1 MNATAP
7 ARDEG
12 GVLKVIP
19 AVVSQHAEEASFLW
33 LLRAR
38 AVTAPHYDLA
48 DLAKLDGRIDAHLDG
63 LRIAGAAAWP
73 LLAAPLEAGDA
84 GDVFAAAVRA
94 LESGEPSWWQAVL
107 AAVDA
112 DAERAPGLVSA
123 LGWLEWERVAAS
135 AGALAQDAS
144 PLRRAIGIAAAAV
157 HRHDPG
163 APLRETLDEA
173 ERGAAGGT
181 AAASGA
187 GPVAA
192 GTGTGGIDPWLAA
205 RAFKAVGEL
214 GLVDLRDKLR
224 AGWRHDDRRARYWSA
239 WAGARLGGGG
249 AAGVLMEMARTPGPF
264 RDEATAMAMR
274 VAGADDGPR
283 WHAALVALGASCARQ
298 AAIAAGAL
306 GDPALVPWLIEQM
319 RIDETARVAG
329 ESFTAITGADLALLD
344 LDRDQ
349 PEDFAAGPTEDADD
363 EDVALDPDEDL
374 PWPDASLVSAWWS
387 EHAGSFR
394 AGTRYL
400 AGAPLSADHAAHV
413 LRTGLQRH
421 RSTAALILALS
432 SPDSPLFET
441 RAPAT
446 RQ

>member
-1 MNATAP
+1 MGIV
-7 ARDEG
+7 E
-12 GVLKVIP
+12 

-73 LLAAPLEAGDA
+73 LLAAPLDAGDA

-94 LESGEPSWWQAVL
+94 LESGEPSWWQTVL

-144 PLRRAIGIAAAAV
+144 PLRRAIGIAGAAV
-157 HRHDPG
+157 HRRDPG

-173 ERGAAGGT
+173 ERGAAAGGASDG
-181 AAASGA
+181 AAGASEVAAGGSGA
-187 GPVAA
+187 GA
-192 GTGTGGIDPWLAA
+192 GTVGIDPWLAA

-224 AGWRHDDRRARYWSA
+224 AGWQHDDRRARYWAA
-239 WAGARLGGGG
+239 WASARLGDGG
-249 AAGVLMEMARTPGPF
+249 AAGVLMEMARTPGLF

-283 WHAALVALGASCARQ
+283 WYAALVALGASCARQ

-349 PEDFAAGPTEDADD
+349 PEDFAAGPTEDPAD

-374 PWPDASLVSAWWS
+374 PWPDASLVSAWWA

-400 AGAPLSADHAAHV
+400 VGAPLSADHAAHV

-421 RSTAALILALS
+421 RSAAALTLALS

>member
-1 MNATAP
+1 MNAIAP

-12 GVLKVIP
+12 GALKIIP

-48 DLAKLDGRIDAHLDG
+48 DLAKLDSRIDAHLDG
-63 LRIAGAAAWP
+63 LRIAGDAAWP

-94 LESGEPSWWQAVL
+94 LESGEPSRWQAVL

-123 LGWLEWERVAAS
+123 LGWLEWERVAAA
-135 AGALAQDAS
+135 AGALAQDVS

-157 HRHDPG
+157 HRRDPG
-163 APLRETLDEA
+163 APLRETLDAA
-173 ERGAAGGT
+173 ERGTGG
-181 AAASGA
+181 SS
-187 GPVAA
+187 
-192 GTGTGGIDPWLAA
+192 GGIDPWLAA

-224 AGWRHDDRRARYWSA
+224 AGWRHDDRRARYWAA
-239 WAGARLGGGG
+239 WASARLGDGG
-249 AAGVLMEMARTPGPF
+249 AAGVLIEMARTPGLF
-264 RDEATAMAMR
+264 RDEAAAMAMR

-319 RIDETARVAG
+319 RVDEIARVAG

-349 PEDFAAGPTEDADD
+349 PEDFAAGPTEDPAD

-374 PWPDASLVSAWWS
+374 PWPDASLVSAWWA

-400 AGAPLSADHAAHV
+400 VGAPLSADHAAHV

-421 RSTAALILALS
+421 RSAAALTLALS